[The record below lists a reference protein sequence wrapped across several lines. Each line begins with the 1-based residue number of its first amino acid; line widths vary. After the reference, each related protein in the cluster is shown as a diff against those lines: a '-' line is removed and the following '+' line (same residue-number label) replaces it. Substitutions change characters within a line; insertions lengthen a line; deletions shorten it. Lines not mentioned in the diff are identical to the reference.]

1 MFPLTWIAVS
11 PLISLQLVA
20 AKSEM
25 FHHRFTTSSNFGT
38 PRMSSIFFNRT
49 TDHSE
54 MKLQP
59 LPPASENPTHQRTA
73 HQWETTVTGLTL
85 VTATSWINWWQV
97 RKTPK
102 THPLMALKI
111 QANASAKLV
120 GIGSAFSTGSSMTTR
135 TGGESSRS
143 FACSSSLGRF
153 VHWEP

>member
-85 VTATSWINWWQV
+85 VTVKLNQLMTSEKNS
-97 RKTPK
+97 K
-102 THPLMALKI
+102 THPLALKI

-120 GIGSAFSTGSSMTTR
+120 GIGSANSTGSSMTTR
-135 TGGESSRS
+135 GGESSRS
-143 FACSSSLGRF
+143 FACSSSLG
-153 VHWEP
+153 